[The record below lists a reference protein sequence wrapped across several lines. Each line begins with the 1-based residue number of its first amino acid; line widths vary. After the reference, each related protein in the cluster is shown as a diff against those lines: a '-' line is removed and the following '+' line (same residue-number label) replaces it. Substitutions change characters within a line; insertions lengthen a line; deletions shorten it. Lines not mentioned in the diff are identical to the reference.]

1 LNVLKFSARR
11 RLFGAAV
18 LLSLLAAGCASGPVG
33 VSWPDVSF
41 LGDTQQIVL
50 AFNDRVVMVNPE
62 NGDGVELRNAEGTVR
77 VDEQGNPRLWD
88 VRGGET
94 PVQFYA
100 SPILLDEDTLLIPGY
115 NKLLFEVDIPTA
127 RVENP
132 TGTAVGGYIVAD
144 FAVGADALYLGLA
157 ERNLVALDRS
167 DLSELWV
174 APTEHGVWAQPLLVE
189 NRLYFSSL
197 DHNLYAVNTDTG
209 ETLWTL
215 DLQGAATSTPVYQ
228 DGHLYIGSFAR
239 KIFDID
245 ADTGV
250 ILNEYATE
258 NWIWS
263 SPALVD
269 GMLYTADLGGFVY
282 ALDTSD
288 GGLSEVWKVQAATR
302 AIRPTPLVSG
312 DTIVV
317 GSRDHHVYWLNRET
331 GEVTDNRELSSEVMG
346 DMLLIE
352 PSETLDISEPLVVVS
367 TMAQDQLLVAFTL
380 ERGER
385 IWDYGW

>member
-1 LNVLKFSARR
+1 MNVLKFSARR

-174 APTEHGVWAQPLLVE
+174 AETEHGVWAQPLLVE

-239 KIFDID
+239 KIFDIN

-258 NWIWS
+258 NWVWS

-352 PSETLDISEPLVVVS
+352 PSDTLDISEPLVVVS